1 MARETNFNDALD
13 YIYIANSMNDKA
25 YLIAGPRPYNDDDNE
40 DERELDDELAGDDNN
55 NNHYYNDGGDSDFIN
70 AVAAIDTIDGSSAG
84 NIKNS
89 NYNNNS
95 NSSPSSPLATAA
107 LAAVAA
113 SASVAAA
120 AARITAKAAHRTLA
134 TGAIKLIDVDGS
146 RVAASDSASSV
157 LDNNYTNV
165 AVGLGA
171 MLLNDTLLLEGN
183 DTALSI
189 FGEWVNVNSSGQ
201 LMNTSTAINVTASKV
216 AEDDFTQ
223 LLRMAVTS
231 VLLGLMILITII
243 GNVFV
248 IAAIILERNLQNV
261 ANYLVASL
269 AVADLFVA
277 CLVMPLGAVYEI
289 SQGWILGPELCD
301 IWTSCDVLCCTA
313 SILHLVAIAV
323 DRHVN
328 EIQKLIRLYR
338 ANECLW
344 NPKTSGFYNMALNK
358 NAWLRISCFFNN
370 RFTVDQ
376 LKLQILSLRYYFAQ
390 EQVALKQSQLG
401 GYHYEPRHSY
411 FEELQ
416 FLKAPMSNSANLKA
430 IETDNKI
437 NYLAVDIFPPN
448 SSENSIH
455 SEKVD
460 FQLPSAL
467 IQTVDI
473 LEINRESELPQPPLE
488 LKAQPNELRAASGN
502 DSYHAT
508 ADNQTRSPYSARH
521 RRSSSHSRNSDNER
535 CKYNQQQ
542 LQYMNTVSTGQRVS
556 SHPLKKVLT
565 GRYRCQ
571 PRRSNAEDWHSN
583 NDVSSRKVPNR
594 MSDVRQN
601 DAYEYNPYLGNF
613 REIVRKKSGNDAKKP
628 LENYNSTEPHY
639 LLRKE
644 AVHQDGQRAN
654 QNPLSPI
661 QFEKQLPRNID
672 SSYYPED
679 QDNPPTIKQEPHNLS
694 NGRQTP
700 PTVNRQ
706 RGSLEKK
713 SRTDLKE
720 AAAVVSENAFTQTPD
735 DDPSLGTN
743 EINSPDDRSRLNKA
757 SENSPLVRSRA
768 QKMQQMSNELLERL
782 QIKRRRNEDNF
793 RERPEKKLI
802 SEEDNPDGRLR
813 PVDEEPQERYL
824 GKSDVQ
830 PDPFLS
836 YQNESKEFSANQP
849 LSAQSNS
856 INAPSSSYQG
866 RYSYDRDYYHD
877 KDQAEYE
884 NIQQGQQ
891 PLQNDNGY
899 ASSNRIQAQRSND
912 GYTSAYND
920 KYRFNRQDP
929 KMIERCRCEDKYID
943 QEKRGQ
949 KDWQNYPN
957 YVERRRK
964 YADGRGTIR
973 ERYAEQDP
981 SYGRGIRE
989 EIIRDYS
996 QRTCSPQSSKV
1007 NLRAI
1012 GKYNERRETLYN
1024 LGGEH
1029 RIHGCQANEQEN
1041 YTRRTQY
1048 YNLDSR
1054 DTVVTKNQIDQ
1065 EHYKRNEMEKM
1076 SKIHCQKYLEKTAY
1090 VKANEGKHYNVEEKM
1105 QDCTC
1110 STDEEELETVK
1121 VKKSI
1126 SRCDVAVETDIDM
1139 SLTDR
1144 QKKPMCDCS
1153 DESFSVS
1160 MNNGKK
1166 TNSNEKPKAAN
1177 YWAVTNIDYI
1187 HSRTSNRVFMMIFCV
1202 WTAAVIV
1209 SLAPQ
1214 FGWKDPD
1221 YLQRIEQQKCM
1232 VSQDVSY
1239 QVFATCCTFYVPLL
1253 VILAL
1258 YWKIYQTARKRI
1270 HRRRPRPV
1278 DMTANN
1284 NQPDATAPTDTK
1296 LNRLRLRLGRFSTA
1310 KNKSGGAGGGAASST
1325 ALGLVEGNSTNT
1337 VNTVEDTEFS
1347 SSNVDSKSRAGIEV
1361 PSTSGSQIATV
1372 SHLVALANQQHA
1384 SSAKQ
1389 QRPVATVQQPRTE
1402 TLSKEE
1408 QPLEEEQHHQQQLD
1422 EALET
1427 ATTTSEEATAAATT
1441 AALGKANGNGG
1452 VGGAVEVLED
1462 PQLQQQ
1468 LEQMQELQKTAKCGG
1483 VGGGGAST
1491 SNATTITSISALS
1504 PQTPTSPAIV
1514 PQAGA
1519 VGPMTAKTSTLTSCN
1534 QAHPLCSSANASG
1547 AVTPE
1552 PRTKHH
1558 QQQPTAS
1565 HQPQQQL
1572 QQQQLSSIAN
1582 PMQKVNKRKETLEAK
1597 RERKAAKTLA
1607 IITGAFVVCWLPFF
1621 VMALTMPLCAACQIS
1636 DSVASLFLWLG
1647 YFNSTLNPVIYTIFS
1662 PEFRQAFKRIL
1673 FGGHRPVH
1681 YRSGKL

>member
-1 MARETNFNDALD
+1 MVVPKVQSCN
-13 YIYIANSMNDKA
+13 
-25 YLIAGPRPYNDDDNE
+25 
-40 DERELDDELAGDDNN
+40 
-55 NNHYYNDGGDSDFIN
+55 
-70 AVAAIDTIDGSSAG
+70 
-84 NIKNS
+84 
-89 NYNNNS
+89 
-95 NSSPSSPLATAA
+95 PL
-107 LAAVAA
+107 
-113 SASVAAA
+113 S
-120 AARITAKAAHRTLA
+120 
-134 TGAIKLIDVDGS
+134 
-146 RVAASDSASSV
+146 
-157 LDNNYTNV
+157 
-165 AVGLGA
+165 
-171 MLLNDTLLLEGN
+171 
-183 DTALSI
+183 
-189 FGEWVNVNSSGQ
+189 
-201 LMNTSTAINVTASKV
+201 
-216 AEDDFTQ
+216 
-223 LLRMAVTS
+223 
-231 VLLGLMILITII
+231 
-243 GNVFV
+243 
-248 IAAIILERNLQNV
+248 
-261 ANYLVASL
+261 
-269 AVADLFVA
+269 
-277 CLVMPLGAVYEI
+277 
-289 SQGWILGPELCD
+289 
-301 IWTSCDVLCCTA
+301 
-313 SILHLVAIAV
+313 
-323 DRHVN
+323 HVN

-877 KDQAEYE
+877 KDQAE
-884 NIQQGQQ
+884 
-891 PLQNDNGY
+891 
-899 ASSNRIQAQRSND
+899 IQAQRSND

-1166 TNSNEKPKAAN
+1166 TNSNEKPKAAKYVKRVGKICACKPALLVKN
-1177 YWAVTNIDYI
+1177 QKAKSTDPPGTTVWKADPL
-1187 HSRTSNRVFMMIFCV
+1187 RNRV
-1202 WTAAVIV
+1202 A
-1209 SLAPQ
+1209 
-1214 FGWKDPD
+1214 
-1221 YLQRIEQQKCM
+1221 
-1232 VSQDVSY
+1232 
-1239 QVFATCCTFYVPLL
+1239 
-1253 VILAL
+1253 
-1258 YWKIYQTARKRI
+1258 
-1270 HRRRPRPV
+1270 
-1278 DMTANN
+1278 
-1284 NQPDATAPTDTK
+1284 
-1296 LNRLRLRLGRFSTA
+1296 
-1310 KNKSGGAGGGAASST
+1310 
-1325 ALGLVEGNSTNT
+1325 
-1337 VNTVEDTEFS
+1337 
-1347 SSNVDSKSRAGIEV
+1347 
-1361 PSTSGSQIATV
+1361 PSTGTKPRG
-1372 SHLVALANQQHA
+1372 LRRQQN
-1384 SSAKQ
+1384 K
-1389 QRPVATVQQPRTE
+1389 
-1402 TLSKEE
+1402 
-1408 QPLEEEQHHQQQLD
+1408 LEEEVVNKFQ
-1422 EALET
+1422 ALVGRPLRFVPKENLNDGNQ
-1427 ATTTSEEATAAATT
+1427 TSQIINCDGIQSAENRPMNP
-1441 AALGKANGNGG
+1441 LGRTQDAYDKSFLNRSTKWESRADYSQRSQGI
-1452 VGGAVEVLED
+1452 
-1462 PQLQQQ
+1462 
-1468 LEQMQELQKTAKCGG
+1468 
-1483 VGGGGAST
+1483 ST
-1491 SNATTITSISALS
+1491 SNPFPNLNFNASKGNV
-1504 PQTPTSPAIV
+1504 IV
-1514 PQAGA
+1514 IHPPVQNFRAS
-1519 VGPMTAKTSTLTSCN
+1519 KYSCN
-1534 QAHPLCSSANASG
+1534 MSHVDLDDYRMSADRFPLHTQNNPKRS
-1547 AVTPE
+1547 
-1552 PRTKHH
+1552 TK
-1558 QQQPTAS
+1558 
-1565 HQPQQQL
+1565 
-1572 QQQQLSSIAN
+1572 N
-1582 PMQKVNKRKETLEAK
+1582 
-1597 RERKAAKTLA
+1597 
-1607 IITGAFVVCWLPFF
+1607 
-1621 VMALTMPLCAACQIS
+1621 
-1636 DSVASLFLWLG
+1636 
-1647 YFNSTLNPVIYTIFS
+1647 
-1662 PEFRQAFKRIL
+1662 
-1673 FGGHRPVH
+1673 
-1681 YRSGKL
+1681 